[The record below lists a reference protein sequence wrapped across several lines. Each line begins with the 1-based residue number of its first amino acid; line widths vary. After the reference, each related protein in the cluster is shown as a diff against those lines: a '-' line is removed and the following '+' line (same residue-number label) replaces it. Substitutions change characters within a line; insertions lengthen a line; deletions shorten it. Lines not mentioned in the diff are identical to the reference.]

1 MERYYLHVEK
11 PESTV
16 RVFEVIVVLN
26 YVQTQK
32 KDDIIDDDL
41 NDSNTDGFDKFN
53 ILCFS

>member
-11 PESTV
+11 LESTA
-16 RVFEVIVVLN
+16 RVFEAIVVVN